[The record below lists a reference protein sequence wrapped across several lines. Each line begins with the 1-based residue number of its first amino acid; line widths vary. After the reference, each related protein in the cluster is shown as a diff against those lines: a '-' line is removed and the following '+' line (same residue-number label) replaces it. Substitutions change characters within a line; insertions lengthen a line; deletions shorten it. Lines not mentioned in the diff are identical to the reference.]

1 MQLSF
6 SKHSLTQSWT
16 DVTPGI
22 KSSWPSVFQVVPS
35 LKQLLLDTV
44 AILVVVNQVEIKKI
58 RKISAYLKVIT
69 FKVDFNI
76 FLK

>member
-1 MQLSF
+1 MNNLLSY
-6 SKHSLTQSWT
+6 SALV
-16 DVTPGI
+16 DVKINAFDKDLP
-22 KSSWPSVFQVVPS
+22 VFQVAPS

-44 AILVVVNQVEIKKI
+44 AISVVENQVEIKKI